1 LLQPIFFSFCFLASD
16 FFISLEHPMKHKS
29 KPLAYLLSLALIS
42 TIIPGSAF
50 AAYAGRGVDS
60 ATNSFVSEPAPQ
72 QAGGAA
78 QALKQGR
85 ILLKRGKAD
94 LALVQLQNALSQ
106 FKQSGNPKGVAA
118 ANDALGDLYVRQGQY
133 AVAVKFYQ
141 DAHDAFRE
149 AASKQGA
156 VETTIGMPDNEFNA
170 NLMLAKIGDT
180 YYRMGKVSESSSAY
194 GQMQVVK
201 PDPSK
206 LTGGL
211 VKKPSLGGLLSG
223 GGLRGSL
230 PSGDA
235 ASTALGVAGAV
246 KGAVELYRQSII
258 YSTHELGVGR
268 IDYFNKSLDSS
279 RKHFE
284 EALATAGMPIIG
296 KFGQS
301 RRVRAATR
309 TNLGDIALQ
318 QNRLKDAIKLYGDAV
333 KGAREDK
340 RLDLMWPAQ
349 RGLGKSRWLQAA
361 LDKDPKKSLKGR
373 EEAVASYREALA
385 TIETIRA
392 GSLRADES
400 RTTFLTTTKD
410 VYDETSSNLAEMA
423 LLTAPTPGAPLD
435 GQALTYA
442 AEAFKVVEQGRARSL
457 LDMLGEAGADITAG
471 VPADLLKR
479 KQDNLDRQQ
488 EIAQDLT
495 GVAVAEGDAK
505 PDTNK
510 LEAELETLSVDYD
523 NIENQIRAA
532 SPRYASLTA
541 PQPLT
546 LAEVQQKVLDDQTAL
561 LEYSLGEQ
569 NSYLWAVTPTSVA
582 LFKLPAR
589 SEVDGQAQALRAQL
603 IPPKLQRRIAGID
616 VAEATRGLSLTTD
629 PTGAG
634 PAAGFAS
641 ASNALYKTAVEPA
654 AKIVGEK
661 RLLIVADGALN
672 YVPFES
678 LVTATGATDYPS
690 LPYLVKT
697 NEVVYAPS
705 ASVIAVIRQSAKPV
719 AGKNILLVADP
730 VFNSSDL
737 RAKGAAAG
745 ASMQASADTRG
756 LSLSS
761 AVTDVAAPAGAA
773 APAGGLQLARLNGTR
788 VEAQQ
793 IAQLTRAGGG
803 QADVWLDL
811 EANEAKVTTSDIK
824 KYRVIHVATHGL
836 LNAERP
842 QFTGIV
848 LSLVG
853 NKSGDGFMRTDEI
866 FNLDLGSP
874 LVMLSACETG
884 LGKEKRGEGVI
895 GLTRAFMY
903 AGAPTVGVSLWSV
916 ADKSTAD
923 LMTDFYKRLLGVPNA
938 SPTASM
944 RAAQLGLING
954 KKYAAPFYWA
964 PFVLVGE
971 WR

>member
-1 LLQPIFFSFCFLASD
+1 
-16 FFISLEHPMKHKS
+16 MKQKL
-29 KPLAYLLSLALIS
+29 KPLTYLLSFSLIS

-50 AAYAGRGVDS
+50 ATLNTRTEP
-60 ATNSFVSEPAPQ
+60 ATNISLTEPAPQ
-72 QAGGAA
+72 AVQAA

-85 ILLKRGKAD
+85 ALLKRGKAD

-106 FKQSGNPKGVAA
+106 FKQGGNTKGIAA

-133 AVAVKFYQ
+133 NVAVKFYQ
-141 DAHDAFRE
+141 DAHAAFRE

-156 VETTIGMPDNEFNA
+156 VESTFGMPDNEFNA

-180 YYRMGKVSESSSAY
+180 QYRMGNISESSATY
-194 GQMQVVK
+194 AQMQVVK

-206 LTGGL
+206 LTGGV
-211 VKKPSLGGLLSG
+211 VKKPSVGGLLGG
-223 GGLRGSL
+223 GGLRGAI
-230 PSGDA
+230 PGGGGGGAAGA
-235 ASTALGVAGAV
+235 ASTAMGVAGAI
-246 KGAVELYRQSII
+246 KGAVELYRQNII
-258 YSTHELGVGR
+258 YSTHEMGVGR
-268 IDYFNKSLDSS
+268 IDYFNNNLDGS

-301 RRVRAATR
+301 RRVRAAAR
-309 TNLGDIALQ
+309 TNLGDIALR
-318 QNRLKDAIKLYGDAV
+318 QNRPKDAVKFYADAV

-349 RGLGKSRWLQAA
+349 RGLGKARWMQAA
-361 LDKDPKKSLKGR
+361 LDKDAKKSLKGR
-373 EEAVASYREALA
+373 EEAIASYREALA

-400 RTTFLTTTKD
+400 RTTFLSTTKD
-410 VYDETSSNLAEMA
+410 VYDETANNLAEMA
-423 LLTAPTPGAPLD
+423 LIAAPTAGAPLD
-435 GQALTYA
+435 GQALAYA

-457 LDMLGEAGADITAG
+457 LDMLGESGSDITAG

-488 EIAQDLT
+488 EIAQQLT
-495 GVAVAEGDAK
+495 GVAVSEGEEK
-505 PDTNK
+505 TDTGK
-510 LEAELETLSVDYD
+510 LEEELDALGVEYD

-532 SPRYASLTA
+532 SPKYAALTA
-541 PQPLT
+541 PQPLM
-546 LAEVQQKVLDDQTAL
+546 LAEVQQKVLDDKTAL

-569 NSYLWAVTPTSVA
+569 NSYLWAVTQTGVA

-589 SEVDGQAQALRAQL
+589 SAVDEQAQALRAQL

-629 PTGAG
+629 PTNAG
-634 PAAGFAS
+634 PAAGFAT
-641 ASNALYKTAVEPA
+641 ASNALYKTVVEPA
-654 AKIVGEK
+654 AQLVGER
-661 RLLIVADGALN
+661 RLLIVPDGALN
-672 YVPFES
+672 YVPFEA
-678 LVTATGATDYPS
+678 LVKTTGATDYPS
-690 LPYLVKT
+690 QTYLIKT
-697 NEVVYAPS
+697 NEIVYAPS
-705 ASVIAVIRQSAKPV
+705 ASVISVIRQSAKPA
-719 AGKNILLVADP
+719 AGKNLLVIADP
-730 VFNSSDL
+730 VFNSGDP
-737 RAKGAAAG
+737 RAKGSAAAG
-745 ASMQASADTRG
+745 AQASADTRG

-761 AVTDVAAPAGAA
+761 AVTDVAAPAGAT
-773 APAGGLQLARLNGTR
+773 APATGLQLARLNGTR

-793 IAQLTRAGGG
+793 IAQLTRASGG

-811 EANEAKVTTSDIK
+811 EANEAKMMAGDLQ
-824 KYRVIHVATHGL
+824 KYRVVHVATHGL

-842 QFTGIV
+842 QFTGVV

-853 NKSGDGFMRTDEI
+853 NKSGDGFVRTDEI
-866 FNLDLGSP
+866 FNLNLGSP
-874 LVMLSACETG
+874 IVMLSACETG

-923 LMTDFYKRLLGVPNA
+923 LMTDFYKRLLSAPNA
-938 SPTASM
+938 SPTTSM
-944 RAAQLGLING
+944 RAAQISMIDG

-971 WR
+971 WK

>member
-1 LLQPIFFSFCFLASD
+1 
-16 FFISLEHPMKHKS
+16 MKHKS
-29 KPLAYLLSLALIS
+29 KSLVFLLSLALVS
-42 TIIPGSAF
+42 TIIPGGAPAYGVSAS
-50 AAYAGRGVDS
+50 GLS
-60 ATNSFVSEPAPQ
+60 ASSPAKPATP
-72 QAGGAA
+72 QAGQGA

-85 ILLKRGKAD
+85 ALLKRGKAD
-94 LALVQLQNALSQ
+94 LALVQLQNALKA
-106 FKQSGNPKGVAA
+106 FKQEGNSKGIAA

-133 AVAVKFYQ
+133 PVAVKFYQ
-141 DAHDAFRE
+141 DAQSAFRE
-149 AASKQGA
+149 AATKQGA
-156 VETTIGMPDNEFNA
+156 VETAIGMPDNEFNA

-180 YYRMGKVSESSSAY
+180 YFRMGSVSEASSAY
-194 GQMQVVK
+194 AQMQVVK

-206 LTGGL
+206 LTGGV

-223 GGLRGSL
+223 GGLRGSV
-230 PSGDA
+230 PSGGVDTAMA
-235 ASTALGVAGAV
+235 AAGAI
-246 KGAVELYRQSII
+246 KGAVELYRQNII
-258 YSTHELGVGR
+258 YSTHEMGVGR
-268 IDYFNKSLDSS
+268 IDYFNNSLDSS

-284 EALATAGMPIIG
+284 EALSTAGMPIIG

-301 RRVRAATR
+301 RRVRAAAR
-309 TNLGDIALQ
+309 TSLGDIALRQ
-318 QNRLKDAIKLYGDAV
+318 TRTKDAVKFYGDAV

-349 RGLGKSRWLQAA
+349 RGLGRARWLQAA

-373 EEAVASYREALA
+373 EEAIASYREALA

-400 RTTFLTTTKD
+400 RTTFLGTTKD

-423 LLTAPTPGAPLD
+423 LIVAPATGAPLE
-435 GQALTYA
+435 GQALAYA

-457 LDMLGEAGADITAG
+457 LDMLGESGADITEG

-488 EIAQDLT
+488 EIAQQLT
-495 GVAVAEGDAK
+495 GVAVSEGEEK
-505 PDTNK
+505 PDTSK
-510 LEAELETLSVDYD
+510 LEAELETLSTDYD

-532 SPRYASLTA
+532 SPKYAALTA
-541 PQPLT
+541 PQPLS
-546 LAEVQQKVLDDQTAL
+546 LAEVQQRVLDDKTAL

-589 SEVDGQAQALRAQL
+589 AEVDGQAQALRAQL

-634 PAAGFAS
+634 PAASFAT
-641 ASNALYKTAVEPA
+641 ASNTLYKTVVEPA
-654 AKIVGEK
+654 AQIVGDR
-661 RLLIVADGALN
+661 RLLVVADGALN

-678 LVTATGATDYPS
+678 LVKTTGPTDYPS
-690 LPYLVKT
+690 LAYLIKT

-705 ASVIAVIRQSAKPV
+705 ASVISVIRQLAKPV
-719 AGKNILLVADP
+719 AAGKSMLLVADP
-730 VFNSSDL
+730 VFNTGDP
-737 RAKGAAAG
+737 RAKGAAA
-745 ASMQASADTRG
+745 ASAQASADTRG

-761 AVTDVAAPAGAA
+761 AVTDVAAPAGAT
-773 APAGGLQLARLNGTR
+773 APAIGFQLARLNGTR
-788 VEAQQ
+788 VEAEQ
-793 IAQLTRAGGG
+793 IARLTRATGG

-811 EANEAKVTTSDIK
+811 EANELNVTTRDIK
-824 KYRVIHVATHGL
+824 KYRVIHIATHGL

-842 QFTGIV
+842 QFTGVV

-866 FNLDLGSP
+866 FNLSLGSP

-884 LGKEKRGEGVI
+884 LGKERRGEGVI

-923 LMTDFYKRLLGVPNA
+923 LMTDFYKRLLAAPGT

-944 RAAQLGLING
+944 RAAQIGLIDG

-971 WR
+971 WK

>member
-1 LLQPIFFSFCFLASD
+1 MKPKSKSLAS
-16 FFISLEHPMKHKS
+16 
-29 KPLAYLLSLALIS
+29 LLSLALIS

-50 AAYAGRGVDS
+50 ATLNKRAADS
-60 ATNSFVSEPAPQ
+60 TTKGSVVESAPQ
-72 QAGGAA
+72 AGQGAV

-85 ILLKRGKAD
+85 ALLKRGKAD

-106 FKQSGNPKGVAA
+106 FKQGGNAKGVAA

-133 AVAVKFYQ
+133 TVAVKFYQ
-141 DAHDAFRE
+141 DAQTAFRE

-156 VETTIGMPDNEFNA
+156 LESTFGMPDNEFNA

-180 YYRMGKVSESSSAY
+180 HYRAGNVSEASSAY
-194 GQMQVVK
+194 AQMQVVK

-206 LTGGL
+206 LTGGI
-211 VKKPSLGGLLSG
+211 VKKPSVGGFLKG
-223 GGLRGSL
+223 GGLRGTL
-230 PSGDA
+230 PSTSGGASGA
-235 ASTALGVAGAV
+235 ASTAMTVAGAV
-246 KGAVELYRQSII
+246 KGAVELYRQNII
-258 YSTHELGVGR
+258 YSTHEMGVGR
-268 IDYFNKSLDSS
+268 IDYFNNNLDGS

-284 EALATAGMPIIG
+284 EALGTAGMPIIG

-301 RRVRAATR
+301 RRVRAAAR
-309 TNLGDIALQ
+309 TSLGDIALR
-318 QNRLKDAIKLYGDAV
+318 QNRAKDAVKLYADAV
-333 KGAREDK
+333 KGARDDN

-349 RGLGKSRWLQAA
+349 RGLGKARWLQATQ
-361 LDKDPKKSLKGR
+361 DKDPKRSLKGR
-373 EEAVASYREALA
+373 EEAIASYREALA
-385 TIETIRA
+385 TIEMIRA

-400 RTTFLTTTKD
+400 RTTFLATTKD
-410 VYDETSSNLAEMA
+410 VFDETSSNLAEMA
-423 LLTAPTPGAPLD
+423 LLVAPTAGAPLD
-435 GQALTYA
+435 GQALAYA

-457 LDMLGEAGADITAG
+457 LDMLGESGADITAG

-479 KQDNLDRQQ
+479 KQDNLDHQQ
-488 EIAQDLT
+488 DIAQQLT
-495 GVAVAEGDAK
+495 GVAISEGEGEEK
-505 PDTNK
+505 TDTGK
-510 LEAELETLSVDYD
+510 LETELETLGTEYD

-546 LAEVQQKVLDDQTAL
+546 LAEVQQKVLDDKTAL

-589 SEVDGQAQALRAQL
+589 SAVDQQAQALRAQL

-629 PTGAG
+629 PTNAG
-634 PAAGFAS
+634 PAAGFAA

-654 AKIVGEK
+654 AQIVGDK
-661 RLLIVADGALN
+661 RLLVVADGALN

-678 LVTATGATDYPS
+678 LVKATGATDYAS
-690 LPYLVKT
+690 QPYLVKT

-705 ASVIAVIRQSAKPV
+705 ASVIAVIRQTAKPV
-719 AGKNILLVADP
+719 TGKSLLLVADP
-730 VFNSSDL
+730 VFNSGDP
-737 RAKGAAAG
+737 RAKGAAAAG
-745 ASMQASADTRG
+745 AQASADTRG

-761 AVTDVAAPAGAA
+761 AVTDVAAPAGAT
-773 APAGGLQLARLNGTR
+773 APATGLQLARLNGTR

-793 IAQLTRAGGG
+793 IAQLTRASGG

-811 EANEAKVTTSDIK
+811 EANEAKVTTTDIK
-824 KYRVIHVATHGL
+824 KYRVVHIATHGL

-866 FNLDLGSP
+866 FNLNLGSP

-884 LGKEKRGEGVI
+884 LGKERRGEGVI

-923 LMTDFYKRLLGVPNA
+923 LMTDFYKRLLAGQGA

-944 RAAQLGLING
+944 RAAQIALIDG

>member
-1 LLQPIFFSFCFLASD
+1 
-16 FFISLEHPMKHKS
+16 MKPKS
-29 KPLAYLLSLALIS
+29 KSLVYLLSLALIS
-42 TIIPGSAF
+42 TIIPGHSIALGADSTTSI
-50 AAYAGRGVDS
+50 AA
-60 ATNSFVSEPAPQ
+60 EPTAQ
-72 QAGGAA
+72 QAGQPA

-94 LALVQLQNALSQ
+94 LALVQLQNALNG
-106 FKQSGNPKGVAA
+106 FKAAGNSKGVAA

-133 AVAVKFYQ
+133 NVALQYYQ
-141 DAHDAFRE
+141 SAHDAFG
-149 AASKQGA
+149 AATGQQGA
-156 VETTIGMPDNEFNA
+156 LETTFGMPDNEFNA

-180 YYRMGKVSESSSAY
+180 NFRMGKVSEASAAY
-194 GQMQVVK
+194 GQMKVEK

-206 LTGGL
+206 LTGGMS
-211 VKKPSLGGLLSG
+211 VKKSG
-223 GGLRGSL
+223 GGLLGGGGGLLGRVTG
-230 PSGDA
+230 GVGGA
-235 ASTALGVAGAV
+235 AGAADTAMGVAGAI
-246 KGAVELYRQSII
+246 KGAVELYRQNII

-268 IDYFNKSLDSS
+268 IDYFNNSLDTSK
-279 RKHFE
+279 KHFE
-284 EALATAGMPIIG
+284 EALSTAGMPIIG

-301 RRVRAATR
+301 RRVRAAAR
-309 TNLGDIALQ
+309 TSLGDIALR
-318 QNRLKDAIKLYGDAV
+318 QNILKDALKYYGDAV

-349 RGLGKSRWLQAA
+349 RGLGRARWMQAA
-361 LDKDPKKSLKGR
+361 QERDPKKGQKGR
-373 EEAVASYREALA
+373 EDAVASYREALQ
-385 TIETIRA
+385 TIETIRE
-392 GSLRADES
+392 GGLRADEA
-400 RTTFLTTTKD
+400 RTTFLATTKD

-423 LLTAPTPGAPLD
+423 LLSAPTAGAPLE
-435 GQALTYA
+435 GQALAYA

-457 LDMLGEAGADITAG
+457 LDMLGESGSDITEG

-488 EIAQDLT
+488 EIAQQLS
-495 GVAVAEGDAK
+495 GVTVVAEGEPK
-505 PDTNK
+505 PDTGK
-510 LEAELETLSVDYD
+510 LETELETLSTDYD

-532 SPRYASLTA
+532 SPKYAALTA

-546 LAEVQQKVLDDQTAL
+546 LAEVQQKVLDDKTAL
-561 LEYSLGEQ
+561 LEYSLGDEH
-569 NSYLWAVTPTSVA
+569 SYLWAATQGSVA

-589 SEVDGQAQALRAQL
+589 AAVDQQAQDLRAAL
-603 IPPKLQRRIAGID
+603 IPPKLRRRIVGID
-616 VAEATRGLSLTTD
+616 VADAQRGLGLSSD
-629 PTGAG
+629 PQALSGV
-634 PAAGFAS
+634 AAAFAS

-654 AKIVGEK
+654 AKIIGDR
-661 RLLIVADGALN
+661 RLLVVADGALN
-672 YVPFES
+672 YVPFEA
-678 LVTATGATDYPS
+678 LVTGTSGTDYAS

-697 NEVVYAPS
+697 NELVYSPS
-705 ASVIAVIRQSAKPV
+705 ASVVAIIRQTATKP
-719 AGKNILLVADP
+719 AGKNLLLIADP
-730 VFNSSDL
+730 VFNTSDP

-745 ASMQASADTRG
+745 AQGSAETRG

-761 AVTDVAAPAGAA
+761 AVTDVTGTPASGP
-773 APAGGLQLARLNGTR
+773 APAGGLQLLRLNGTR
-788 VEAQQ
+788 IEAEQ
-793 IAQLTRAGGG
+793 IARLTRATGG

-811 EANEAKVTTSDIK
+811 DANEANMTTRDIK
-824 KYRVIHVATHGL
+824 KYRVIHIATHGL

-853 NKSGDGFMRTDEI
+853 NKSGDGFLRTDEV
-866 FNLDLGSP
+866 FNLNLGGS

-923 LMTDFYKRLLGVPNA
+923 LMTDFYKRLLATPDA

-944 RAAQLGLING
+944 RAAQVAMIDG

>member
-1 LLQPIFFSFCFLASD
+1 
-16 FFISLEHPMKHKS
+16 MKLKS
-29 KPLAYLLSLALIS
+29 KSLVYAVFFALLSMM
-42 TIIPGSAF
+42 IPGRAVATL
-50 AAYAGRGVDS
+50 AAGPEGP
-60 ATNSFVSEPAPQ
+60 ATNLIEGPVAQ
-72 QAGGAA
+72 TGQAA

-85 ILLKRGKAD
+85 ALLKRGKAD
-94 LALVQLQNALSQ
+94 LALAQLQTALNL
-106 FKQSGNPKGVAA
+106 FKQGGNPKGVAA

-133 AVAVKFYQ
+133 TVAVKFYQ

-149 AASKQGA
+149 AQSKQGA
-156 VETTIGMPDNEFNA
+156 VETTMGMPDNEFNA

-180 YYRMGKVSESSSAY
+180 HYRMGKVSEASSAY
-194 GQMQVVK
+194 AQMRVEK

-206 LTGGL
+206 LTGGI

-235 ASTALGVAGAV
+235 ASTAMGVAGAV
-246 KGAVELYRQSII
+246 KGAIELYRQSII
-258 YSTHELGVGR
+258 YSTHEIGVGR
-268 IDYFNKSLDSS
+268 IDYVNKNLDGS

-284 EALATAGMPIIG
+284 DALATAGMPIIG

-301 RRVRAATR
+301 RRVRAAAR
-309 TNLGDIALQ
+309 TSLGDIALG
-318 QNRLKDAIKLYGDAV
+318 QNRPKDAVKFYGDAV
-333 KGAREDK
+333 KGARDDK

-349 RGLGKSRWLQAA
+349 RGLGKARWVQAA
-361 LDKDPKKSLKGR
+361 QDKDPKRSLKGR
-373 EEAVASYREALA
+373 EEAIASYREALG
-385 TIETIRA
+385 TIETIRS

-400 RTTFLTTTKD
+400 RTTFLATTKD

-423 LLTAPTPGAPLD
+423 LLVAPTAGAPLE

-457 LDMLGEAGADITAG
+457 LDMLGESGADITAG

-488 EIAQDLT
+488 EIAQQLT
-495 GVAVAEGDAK
+495 GVTGEEGEEK

-510 LEAELETLSVDYD
+510 LEAELETLAVDYD
-523 NIENQIRAA
+523 NIENQIRSA
-532 SPRYASLTA
+532 SPKYAALTA

-546 LAEVQQKVLDDQTAL
+546 LAEVQQKVLDDKTAL
-561 LEYSLGEQ
+561 LEYSLGEE

-582 LFKLPAR
+582 LFKLPSR
-589 SEVDGQAQALRAQL
+589 SAVDSQTQALRAQL
-603 IPPKLQRRIAGID
+603 IPPRLQRRIAGID

-629 PTGAG
+629 PTNAG
-634 PAAGFAS
+634 PATAFAT
-641 ASNALYKTAVEPA
+641 ASNALYQTAVAPA
-654 AKIVGEK
+654 AKIVGDK
-661 RLLIVADGALN
+661 RLLIVADGGLN

-678 LVTATGATDYPS
+678 FVTSTGPTDYAS

-705 ASVIAVIRQSAKPV
+705 ASVIAVIRQTAKPA
-719 AGKNILLVADP
+719 AGKNLLLVADP
-730 VFNSSDL
+730 VFTASDP
-737 RAKGAAAG
+737 RAKGGAAG
-745 ASMQASADTRG
+745 AQASADTRG

-761 AVTDVAAPAGAA
+761 AVTDVAQPAGAA
-773 APAGGLQLARLNGTR
+773 APASGLQLMRLNGTR
-788 VEAQQ
+788 VEAEQ
-793 IAQLTRAGGG
+793 IARLTRASGG
-803 QADVWLDL
+803 QADIWLDL
-811 EANEAKVTTSDIK
+811 EANEANVTTRDIK
-824 KYRVIHVATHGL
+824 KYRVVHIATHGL

-866 FNLDLGSP
+866 FNLNLGSP

-923 LMTDFYKRLLGVPNA
+923 LMTDFYKRLLATPAA
-938 SPTASM
+938 SPSASM
-944 RAAQLGLING
+944 RAAQVAMIDG
-954 KKYAAPFYWA
+954 KKYSAPFYWA